1 MALIKLFSRTST
13 WLVIITLLITNSI
26 YGQEESDSAKKKL
39 KNTIRINITNPM
51 LFGDKYN
58 VIGYERVISKHQT
71 FSFNI
76 GRFALP
82 KWKNFDTDSLALK
95 DNYTDKGFTFAAD
108 YRFYL
113 RKENRYGAPRGVY
126 IGPYYSFNMFE
137 RTNSWT
143 LNTADFSGDL
153 QTRIRLNANL
163 IGAQLGYQFII
174 KNRITLDMIMFG
186 PGTWFY
192 SVKTTTTTSLSEED
206 QALLFEKINGYLDEK
221 LPGNDL
227 FFQPGSVN
235 KSGTYRTS
243 SGGMR
248 YLFQIGFRF

>member
-1 MALIKLFSRTST
+1 MKYLSKIHY
-13 WLVIITLLITNSI
+13 LVIIIICLYINPL
-26 YGQEESDSAKKKL
+26 YGQEKSDSVKNF
-39 KNTIRINITNPM
+39 KNTIRVNITNPM
-51 LFGDKYN
+51 LFGDKYR
-58 VIGYERVISKHQT
+58 VIGYERVVSKHQT
-71 FSFNI
+71 FSVNI

-95 DNYTDKGFTFAAD
+95 DNYSDKGFTIAAD

-192 SVKTTTTTSLSEED
+192 SVKTTTTTSLSAED

-227 FFQPGSVN
+227 FFQPGSIN

>member
-1 MALIKLFSRTST
+1 MKYFSKIGYLF
-13 WLVIITLLITNSI
+13 IIIICLYFNPL
-26 YGQEESDSAKKKL
+26 YGQEKSDSAKNF
-39 KNTIRINITNPM
+39 KNTIRFNITNPM
-51 LFGDKYN
+51 LFGDKYR
-58 VIGYERVISKHQT
+58 VLGYERVVGKHQT
-71 FSFNI
+71 FSVNI
-76 GRFALP
+76 GQFALP

-95 DNYTDKGFTFAAD
+95 DNYSDKGFTLAAD

-126 IGPYYSFNMFE
+126 IGPYYSFNIFE

-143 LNTADFSGDL
+143 MNTAEFSGDL
-153 QTRIRLNANL
+153 QTKIRLNANL

-192 SVKTTTTTSLSEED
+192 SVKTTTTTSLSAED
-206 QALLFEKINGYLDEK
+206 EALLFEKINGYLDEK

-227 FFQPGSVN
+227 FFQPGSMN

>member
-1 MALIKLFSRTST
+1 MKNILKTITSSLLAVFLFLSPAF
-13 WLVIITLLITNSI
+13 
-26 YGQEESDSAKKKL
+26 GQEKSDSVKYL

-71 FSFNI
+71 FSINM
-76 GRFALP
+76 GRFSLP
-82 KWKNFDTDSLALK
+82 KWKNIDTDSLALK
-95 DNYTDKGFTFAAD
+95 DNYTDKGFTVAAD

-113 RKENRYGAPRGVY
+113 RKENKYFAPRGVY

-143 LNTADFSGDL
+143 MNTQDFTGEL
-153 QTRIRLNANL
+153 QTNIRLNANL

-174 KNRITLDMIMFG
+174 KNRIAIDMIVFG

-192 SVKTTTTTSLSEED
+192 SVKTTTTSTLSAED
-206 QALLFEKINGYLDEK
+206 EALLFEKINGLLDQK
-221 LPGNDL
+221 LPGNDI
-227 FFQPGSVN
+227 FIEPGQIN
-235 KSGTYRTS
+235 KSGSYRTS